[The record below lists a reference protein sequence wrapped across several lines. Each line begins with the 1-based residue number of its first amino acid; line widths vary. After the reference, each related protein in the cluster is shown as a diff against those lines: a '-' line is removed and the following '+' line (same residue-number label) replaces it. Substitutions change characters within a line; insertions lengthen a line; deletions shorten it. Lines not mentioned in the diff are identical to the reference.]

1 MTLSLLN
8 EIKIE
13 IRSLLISSKNG
24 LTEDELCHDYS
35 LFNSQRLLP
44 YDIFGY
50 STITDFLNSLTDI
63 LYRSSDGYIYPIVD
77 QTTEHIFKFVQQ
89 QRTKKKT
96 INTKQTSFV
105 YYQQEYNYVRQE
117 KVSKMTKIQ
126 NFITESNRHRR
137 QHNPYQYAEQYGNRY
152 GLYGPGGQGWVNN
165 YHNRYPNQNYAWN
178 TNSNW
183 NQGHRRPEWYYNSA
197 KIIQPSLISLI
208 FLTFSLVF
216 SF

>member
-117 KVSKMTKIQ
+117 KPSISRHKQKRAVMYEQNHYITNAIKPFSTMKPRKLIYENNVHREDFLFQIKPYMNNSSTKFERVNVTNDLLQRILIH
-126 NFITESNRHRR
+126 FR
-137 QHNPYQYAEQYGNRY
+137 QQQ
-152 GLYGPGGQGWVNN
+152 
-165 YHNRYPNQNYAWN
+165 
-178 TNSNW
+178 
-183 NQGHRRPEWYYNSA
+183 
-197 KIIQPSLISLI
+197 
-208 FLTFSLVF
+208 
-216 SF
+216 